1 MHQEGIKIMNPSSI
15 HIFYLHAP
23 NNIALKIK
31 QKMERKPR
39 RNEKILYHSGR

>member
-1 MHQEGIKIMNPSSI
+1 MHQEGIKIMNPFSI

-31 QKMERKPR
+31 QK
-39 RNEKILYHSGR
+39 NGEKTKEK